1 MYITEDGIS
10 ETTEDGPTSNIYL
23 LSSIS
28 LCANR
33 IKYKRM
39 FQKLNFLSAPERSE
53 GAEVFKKHVRDAD
66 DHVGAK
72 CEIRSRRGLSTAP
85 SVCLSVCLSVCYL
98 PY

>member
-1 MYITEDGIS
+1 MS
-10 ETTEDGPTSNIYL
+10 K
-23 LSSIS
+23 
-28 LCANR
+28 
-33 IKYKRM
+33 IKKQAFPLVM
-39 FQKLNFLSAPERSE
+39 FNNLHILSAPERSE

-85 SVCLSVCLSVCYL
+85 SVCLSVCLSVRLSVRYL